1 MIIVRKATMEKIEEM
16 ITIITKIIII
26 NKEDTRTVIIKI
38 RETIVK
44 TIKIIITIKI
54 EIMGVIEI
62 MIIKKIKNIKI
73 SSKINFM
80 IINIKKDKKTE
91 TKKSRIEGRK

>member
-38 RETIVK
+38 RETIVN

>member
-38 RETIVK
+38 REAIVN

-91 TKKSRIEGRK
+91 AKKSRIEGRK

>member
-16 ITIITKIIII
+16 ITIITKITII
-26 NKEDTRTVIIKI
+26 NKEDTRTMIIKI
-38 RETIVK
+38 RETIVNI
-44 TIKIIITIKI
+44 IKIIITIKI

-62 MIIKKIKNIKI
+62 MIIEKIKNIKI

-91 TKKSRIEGRK
+91 AKKSRIEGRK

>member
-1 MIIVRKATMEKIEEM
+1 MIIVRKTTMEKIEEM
-16 ITIITKIIII
+16 ITIITKITII
-26 NKEDTRTVIIKI
+26 NKEDIRTMIIKI
-38 RETIVK
+38 RETIVNI
-44 TIKIIITIKI
+44 IKIIITIKI

-62 MIIKKIKNIKI
+62 MIIEKIKNIKI

-91 TKKSRIEGRK
+91 AKKSRIEGRK

>member
-1 MIIVRKATMEKIEEM
+1 MIIVRKTTMEKIEEM
-16 ITIITKIIII
+16 ITIITKITII
-26 NKEDTRTVIIKI
+26 NKEDTRTMIIKI
-38 RETIVK
+38 RETIVNI
-44 TIKIIITIKI
+44 IKIIITIKI

-62 MIIKKIKNIKI
+62 MIIEKIKNIKI

-91 TKKSRIEGRK
+91 AKKSRIEGRK